1 MTSRTDQPY
10 DFRTADFNAVYQGGQ
25 LLEGSDIN
33 TVPWDIGEAQPIVIE
48 LERQG
53 RLSGEVLDVGC
64 GLGDNAIFLASRG
77 YQVTAV
83 DAASAAIDQA
93 KARAKDTTIE
103 FAVVDATDLSQ
114 YEGRFDTVLDSALYH
129 TMDAGS
135 RKRYLAALHRATK
148 PGARLN
154 LLGFADLPGGMPAP
168 LSVSE
173 ETVRADLKE
182 AGWHI
187 TDLRQSVFAGVAA
200 ATEGFMAKVGSRPK
214 VDAEGH
220 TQLPIWVVEADRA

>member
-33 TVPWDIGEAQPIVIE
+33 MVPWDIGAAQPIVIE
-48 LERQG
+48 LERKG
-53 RLSGEVLDVGC
+53 RLRGEVLDVGC
-64 GLGDNAIFLASRG
+64 GLGDNAIFLAGRG
-77 YQVTAV
+77 RRVTAI

-93 KARAKDTTIE
+93 RTRARDTTVE
-103 FAVVDATDLSQ
+103 FAVADATDLSE

-129 TMDAGS
+129 TMDAAA

-148 PGARLN
+148 PGAWLN

-182 AGWHI
+182 AGWAI

-214 VDAEGH
+214 VDDEGH
-220 TQLPIWVVEADRA
+220 TQLPIWVVEADRV

>member
-1 MTSRTDQPY
+1 MTSRTDQQY

-25 LLEGSDIN
+25 LLKDSDIN

-48 LERQG
+48 LEHRG
-53 RLSGEVLDVGC
+53 RLRGEVLDVGC
-64 GLGDNAIFLASRG
+64 GLGDNAIFLANSG
-77 YQVTAV
+77 YRVTAI

-93 KARAKDTTIE
+93 EQRAKGMDIE
-103 FAVVDATDLSQ
+103 FAVVDATDLSR

-129 TMDAGS
+129 TMDEAS

-148 PGARLN
+148 PGAWLN

-173 ETVRADLKE
+173 ATVRADLTE
-182 AGWHI
+182 AGWRI

-200 ATEGFMAKVGSRPK
+200 ATEGFMAKVGAKPK
-214 VDAEGH
+214 VDERGH
-220 TQLPIWVVEADRA
+220 TQLPIWVVEAERA